1 MIAGRDILLKVR
13 EGGTDRTVAGLRT
26 KSLSLDARPVDV
38 TDAGSGGWR
47 EILPGAGLRSAEL
60 TGQGIFR
67 SAASDATLRAA
78 FFDQSALACTFLMPG
93 FGELSGDFLVTRLA
107 YAGRHDGEAAFEMTF
122 ASVGAI
128 AFADLPGV
136 SP

>member
-13 EGGTDRTVAGLRT
+13 DSGALRTVAGLRT
-26 KSLSLDARPVDV
+26 KSLSLNSRPVDV

-47 EILPGAGLRSAEL
+47 EMLPGAGIRSAEL

-67 SAASDATLRAA
+67 SAASDASLRAA
-78 FFDQSALACTFLMPG
+78 FFDQSALPCVFLMPG
-93 FGELSGDFLVTRLA
+93 FGEVSGDFLVTRLS
-107 YAGRHDGEAAFEMTF
+107 YAGQHDGEAAFEMTF
-122 ASVGAI
+122 ASVGVV
-128 AFADLPGV
+128 AFAALPTV